1 MAAAGSRGARGTG
14 DGGRS
19 KGRAADEVVL
29 LLPLLVLGADDG
41 LCEVSGCGIGGLR
54 GLRQRRCRCH
64 GLGTLIGLALLLL
77 ALLQLA
83 LLLFALRW
91 MDASVMASQTA
102 A

>member
-1 MAAAGSRGARGTG
+1 M
-14 DGGRS
+14 
-19 KGRAADEVVL
+19 
-29 LLPLLVLGADDG
+29 
-41 LCEVSGCGIGGLR
+41 
-54 GLRQRRCRCH
+54 
-64 GLGTLIGLALLLL
+64 LLLL